1 MNNSILVKIF
11 DSNKKLL
18 GKGHLNS
25 YQGQKLIIKGNYLP
39 ELSKDSIIYVN
50 IFDQIRGITALECK
64 VIIGARMQLTAK
76 ILHKISVVER
86 RKSLKISTNLR
97 YPVGLIIRNNK
108 SIESDNPIFIRI
120 KNLSIGGM
128 LIESNFDFEIND
140 NILFTFN
147 FYHESPINLKAEVIR
162 IDKHPNGYSLNYG
175 CIFKNITQGDE
186 NVICKYLYER
196 QIQLLKNK
204 S

>member
-1 MNNSILVKIF
+1 MNSSILVKIF
-11 DSNKKLL
+11 DSTKKLL
-18 GKGHLNS
+18 GKGHLDT
-25 YQGQKLIIKGNYLP
+25 YTDQKLTIKGNNLP
-39 ELSKDSIIYVN
+39 ELSKDSIIYIN

-64 VIIGARMQLTAK
+64 VILGAKMQLTAK
-76 ILHKISVVER
+76 LINRISVVER
-86 RKSLKISTNLR
+86 RKSLKISTNLY

-108 SIESDNPIFIRI
+108 TIESDNPIFINI

-128 LIESNFDFEIND
+128 LIESNFNYEKND

-147 FYHESPINLKAEVIR
+147 YYIDSPINLKAEIIR
-162 IDKHPNGYSLNYG
+162 IGNQNNNYSLNYG

-196 QIQLLKNK
+196 QIQLMKK
-204 S
+204 